1 MSDTDTS
8 DLTARPQVW
17 SHGKFLYFQ
26 SAFWLTGTL
35 ALWFM
40 IATYRPSDAMMEII
54 VSRSSTGIIL
64 TSVLHFVY
72 RSSWLRK
79 ADGHIHLLRII
90 GVNLAAAI
98 LSSLTWMVLLH
109 WTSLR
114 EFETGNPFQSITLS
128 RLSSLL
134 IWNTMYFGYEYM
146 ALNHAARLATARAVA
161 AAKVAELNR
170 LQAQLNPHFLF
181 NALSTI
187 KASLGDPPLAEQVTQ
202 DLADL
207 LRFSLEQT
215 EPLAPLERELE
226 IAECYLRI
234 QAARFE
240 DAMVYEIQTSPTAIR
255 ARVPPMLI
263 QPLLENAFKYGVKTS
278 PKPLR
283 IKVQA
288 HTSRSMVCLSVTNS
302 GTWIPE
308 GRENSLG
315 TGFANLRRRLNLLSD
330 GKASLGIRKGES
342 SVTVD
347 LEFPL
352 MTHVRPSQPATHD
365 PACSPP

>member
-1 MSDTDTS
+1 MSHTDIP

-17 SHGKFLYFQ
+17 SHGKFLCFQ
-26 SAFWLTGTL
+26 SAFWVTGTL

-40 IATYRPSDAMMEII
+40 IATYRPTDTMMEII
-54 VSRSSTGIIL
+54 LSRSSTGIIL
-64 TSVLHFVY
+64 TSILHWVY
-72 RSSWLRK
+72 RFSWLRK
-79 ADGHIHLLRII
+79 SDGHIHLLRII

-98 LSSLTWMVLLH
+98 LSSALWMALLH
-109 WTSLR
+109 WTSLQ
-114 EFETGNPFQSITLS
+114 EFETANRFQSITLS

-146 ALNHAARLATARAVA
+146 VLSHAARLAAARAVA

-207 LRFSLEQT
+207 LRFSLEHT

-240 DAMVYEIQTSPTAIR
+240 DAMVYEIQTSPAAIR

-263 QPLLENAFKYGVKTS
+263 QPLLENAFKYGAKTS
-278 PKPLR
+278 AKPLR
-283 IKVQA
+283 VEVHA
-288 HTSRSMVCLSVTNS
+288 HTIGATVCISVTNS
-302 GTWIPE
+302 GNWIAE
-308 GRENSLG
+308 GREPSLG
-315 TGFANLRRRLNLLSD
+315 TGLTNLRRRLNILSD
-330 GKASLGIRKGES
+330 GKASLEIRKEES

-347 LEFPL
+347 LKFPL
-352 MTHVRPSQPATHD
+352 LAHVRPSQPAIDHL
-365 PACSPP
+365 PCSAP